1 MSTNAKV
8 DVNVEILDGVDAGY
22 EFEDHKVIPMFE
34 PSLDGY
40 IHPYRIEYN
49 FTTPGLHQRMMNYD
63 ATIKDVVG
71 FPAAV
76 LMERKSDVISLLK
89 QIQRAAEA
97 VQNVNG
103 AASTLLNNIECSSEF
118 MQNIDAAIKL
128 LEGLS

>member
-1 MSTNAKV
+1 MHANV
-8 DVNVEILDGVDAGY
+8 DLRIEIMDGEDAGY
-22 EFEDHKVIPMFE
+22 KFEDRKVVPMFE
-34 PSLDGY
+34 PPLDGY

-63 ATIKDVVG
+63 ATVKDVVG

-76 LMERKSDVISLLK
+76 LMERKSDVVFLLK
-89 QIQRAAEA
+89 QIQKASEA

-103 AASTLLNNIECSSEF
+103 DASTLLNDIECNSEF
-118 MQNIDAAIKL
+118 MQNIDTAIKL

>member
-1 MSTNAKV
+1 MHANV
-8 DVNVEILDGVDAGY
+8 DIRIEIMDGEDAGY
-22 EFEDHKVIPMFE
+22 KFEDRKVVPMFE
-34 PSLDGY
+34 PPLDGY

-63 ATIKDVVG
+63 VPIKDVIG

-76 LMERKSDVISLLK
+76 LMERKSDAIFLLK
-89 QIQRAAEA
+89 QIQKAAEA

-103 AASTLLNNIECSSEF
+103 DASTLLNNVECNSEF
-118 MQNIDAAIKL
+118 MQNIDTALKL